1 MASRDKS
8 NEPMFDPAKLNIIP
22 VDLDNEMKKSY
33 IDYSMSVIVGRALPD
48 VRDGLK
54 PVHRRILYAMYEDGI
69 TPDKAYRKCATTVG
83 NVLGRYHPHGDASV
97 YDAMVRMA
105 QDFSMRYPTVDGHGN
120 FGSIDGDGAAAMRYT
135 EARLSKPGMMLLDNL
150 DKGLVDFL
158 PNFDDSEKEPA
169 VLPATLP
176 NLLINGTTGIA
187 VGMATNIP
195 PHNPTEVIDAVIAYM
210 DRPGIS
216 IDKLMDY
223 IPAPDF
229 PTGGIIIN
237 ASDMRDIY
245 EKGEGKIRLRA
256 RTEIEK
262 GDAGRTNIV
271 ITEIPYTISGN
282 KLKLVESLAALAK
295 DKVFDEIYDVRDE
308 SSKEGIRIV
317 VEVKKGRD
325 IDNLL
330 NGLYKKSQME
340 DTYGVN
346 LLAIRPTE
354 NGTGQPKVF
363 NLKSLIE
370 EFVLFQEDLYTREYQ
385 FLLEKAKKRLEIVE
399 GLMKATDVI
408 DLIIEI
414 LRGSSSVKQAKMC
427 LIEGITEGIKF
438 KSKASEKE
446 AATLSFTENQAD
458 AILAMQL
465 SKLIGLEI
473 LKLHEENDTLI
484 ANIAEYEKVLSDSKE
499 LYKVI
504 KGRLR
509 EFKKIFNSPRRTSL
523 MDTVAKAYVEKVVI
537 EDLYVCFDRF
547 GYTKAIDAAAFGRAS
562 EETKK
567 DFSFVLKIKNTDKLC
582 IFTDKGNMH
591 QVKMEKVPRCKMK
604 DKGTLI
610 HSLCKMENDEEGLL
624 YVSFEE
630 LFESILLFV
639 TKNGYIKLV
648 SGAEFETGR
657 QMIAATKLDADDE
670 VVGVTML
677 SASDVLTGTKKVI
690 LLTKD
695 GLSLGFPL
703 SEVSELKKTSR
714 GVKGI
719 TLEKGDTVA
728 FATVVHPA
736 AETFEYEGKTLNARR
751 VRNRKRAAKG
761 QKANLMQNTLT
772 LE

>member
-1 MASRDKS
+1 MS
-8 NEPMFDPAKLNIIP
+8 EENIIQ
-22 VDLDNEMKKSY
+22 LDFSEEMKTSY
-33 IDYSMSVIVGRALPD
+33 RDYAMSVIVARALPD

-54 PVHRRILYAMYEDGI
+54 PVQRRILYAMKELGLS
-69 TPDKAYRKCATTVG
+69 PDKPHRKSARIVG
-83 NVLGRYHPHGDASV
+83 DTMGKYHPHGDSSI
-97 YDAMVRMA
+97 YDALVHMTEDYSLNA
-105 QDFSMRYPTVDGHGN
+105 PLVDGHGN

-229 PTGGIIIN
+229 PTGGIVIN

-271 ITEIPYTISGN
+271 ITEIPYTLSGN

-414 LRGSSSVKQAKMC
+414 LRGSSSVKQAKAC

-438 KSKASEKE
+438 KSRESEKE

-473 LKLHEENDTLI
+473 LKLHEENNTLV

-670 VVGVTML
+670 VVGVIML

-719 TLEKGDTVA
+719 TLEKEDTVA

>member
-1 MASRDKS
+1 MS
-8 NEPMFDPAKLNIIP
+8 EENIIQ
-22 VDLDNEMKKSY
+22 LDFSEEMKTSY
-33 IDYSMSVIVGRALPD
+33 RDYAMSVIVARALPD

-54 PVHRRILYAMYEDGI
+54 PVQRRILYAMKELGLS
-69 TPDKAYRKCATTVG
+69 PDKPHRKSARIVG
-83 NVLGRYHPHGDASV
+83 DTMGKYHPHGDSSI
-97 YDAMVRMA
+97 YDALVHMTEDYSLNA
-105 QDFSMRYPTVDGHGN
+105 PLVDGHGN

-414 LRGSSSVKQAKMC
+414 LRGSSSVKQAKAC

-670 VVGVTML
+670 VVGVIML

-719 TLEKGDTVA
+719 TLEKEDTVA

-761 QKANLMQNTLT
+761 QKANLMQNTLM

>member
-1 MASRDKS
+1 MS
-8 NEPMFDPAKLNIIP
+8 EENIIQ
-22 VDLDNEMKKSY
+22 LDFSEEMKTSY
-33 IDYSMSVIVGRALPD
+33 RDYAMSVIVARALPD

-54 PVHRRILYAMYEDGI
+54 PVQRRILYAMKELGLS
-69 TPDKAYRKCATTVG
+69 PDKPHRKSARIVG
-83 NVLGRYHPHGDASV
+83 DTMGKYHPHGDSSI
-97 YDAMVRMA
+97 YDALVHMTEDYSLNA
-105 QDFSMRYPTVDGHGN
+105 PLVDGHGN

-414 LRGSSSVKQAKMC
+414 LRGSSSVKQAKTC

-458 AILAMQL
+458 AILTMQL

-670 VVGVTML
+670 VVGVIML

-719 TLEKGDTVA
+719 TLEKEDIVA

>member
-1 MASRDKS
+1 MS
-8 NEPMFDPAKLNIIP
+8 EENIIQ
-22 VDLDNEMKKSY
+22 LDFSEEMKTSY
-33 IDYSMSVIVGRALPD
+33 RDYAMSVIVARALPD

-54 PVHRRILYAMYEDGI
+54 PVQRRILYAMKELGLS
-69 TPDKAYRKCATTVG
+69 PDKPHRKSARIVG
-83 NVLGRYHPHGDASV
+83 DTMGKYHPHGDSSI
-97 YDAMVRMA
+97 YDALVHMTEDYSLNA
-105 QDFSMRYPTVDGHGN
+105 PLVDGHGN

-414 LRGSSSVKQAKMC
+414 LRGSSSVKQAKAC

-567 DFSFVLKIKNTDKLC
+567 DFCFVLKIKNTDKLC

-719 TLEKGDTVA
+719 TLEKEDTVA

>member
-1 MASRDKS
+1 MS
-8 NEPMFDPAKLNIIP
+8 EENIIQ
-22 VDLDNEMKKSY
+22 LDFSEEMKTSY
-33 IDYSMSVIVGRALPD
+33 RDYAMSVIVARALPD

-54 PVHRRILYAMYEDGI
+54 PVQRRILYAMKELGLS
-69 TPDKAYRKCATTVG
+69 PDKPHRKSARIVG
-83 NVLGRYHPHGDASV
+83 DTMGKYHPHGDSSI
-97 YDAMVRMA
+97 YDALVHMTEDYSLNA
-105 QDFSMRYPTVDGHGN
+105 PLVDGHGN

-256 RTEIEK
+256 CTEIEK

-414 LRGSSSVKQAKMC
+414 LRGSSSVKQAKTC

-610 HSLCKMENDEEGLL
+610 HSLCKMDNDEEGLL

-670 VVGVTML
+670 VVGVIML

-719 TLEKGDTVA
+719 TLEKEDTVA

>member
-1 MASRDKS
+1 MS
-8 NEPMFDPAKLNIIP
+8 EENIIQ
-22 VDLDNEMKKSY
+22 LDFSEEMKTSY
-33 IDYSMSVIVGRALPD
+33 RDYAMSVIVARALPD

-54 PVHRRILYAMYEDGI
+54 PVQRRILYAMKELGLS
-69 TPDKAYRKCATTVG
+69 PDKPHRKSARIVG
-83 NVLGRYHPHGDASV
+83 DTMGKYHPHGDSSI
-97 YDAMVRMA
+97 YDALVHMTEDYSLNA
-105 QDFSMRYPTVDGHGN
+105 PLVDGHGN

-414 LRGSSSVKQAKMC
+414 LRGSSSVKQAKTC

-547 GYTKAIDAAAFGRAS
+547 GYTKAIDAAAFERAS

-670 VVGVTML
+670 VVGVIML

-719 TLEKGDTVA
+719 TLEKEDTVA

>member
-1 MASRDKS
+1 MKTKEQPIIQLDFSEEMRNSYRDY
-8 NEPMFDPAKLNIIP
+8 AI
-22 VDLDNEMKKSY
+22 
-33 IDYSMSVIVGRALPD
+33 SVIIERSLPD

-54 PVHRRILYAMYEDGI
+54 PVQRRILYAMDELSLA
-69 TPDKAYRKCATTVG
+69 PDKPHRKSARIVG
-83 NVLGRYHPHGDASV
+83 DTMGKYHPHGDSSI
-97 YDAMVRMA
+97 YDALVHMTEEY
-105 QDFSMRYPTVDGHGN
+105 SLSLPLVDGHGN

-223 IPAPDF
+223 LPAPDF

-414 LRGSSSVKQAKMC
+414 LRGSSSVKQAKTC

-610 HSLCKMENDEEGLL
+610 HSLCKMDNDEEGLL

-670 VVGVTML
+670 VVGVIML

-719 TLEKGDTVA
+719 TLEKEDTVA

>member
-1 MASRDKS
+1 MS
-8 NEPMFDPAKLNIIP
+8 EENIIQ
-22 VDLDNEMKKSY
+22 LDFSEEMKTSY
-33 IDYSMSVIVGRALPD
+33 RDYAMSVIVARALP
-48 VRDGLK
+48 VQ
-54 PVHRRILYAMYEDGI
+54 RRILYAMKELGLS
-69 TPDKAYRKCATTVG
+69 PDKPHRKSARIVG
-83 NVLGRYHPHGDASV
+83 DTMGKYHPHGDSSI
-97 YDAMVRMA
+97 YDALVHMTEDYSLNA
-105 QDFSMRYPTVDGHGN
+105 PLVDGHGN

-414 LRGSSSVKQAKMC
+414 LRGSSSVKQAKTC

-458 AILAMQL
+458 AILTMQL

-670 VVGVTML
+670 VVGVIML

-719 TLEKGDTVA
+719 TLEKEDTVA

>member
-1 MASRDKS
+1 MS
-8 NEPMFDPAKLNIIP
+8 EENIIQ
-22 VDLDNEMKKSY
+22 LDFSEEMKTSY
-33 IDYSMSVIVGRALPD
+33 RDYAMSVIVARALPD

-54 PVHRRILYAMYEDGI
+54 PVQRRILYAMKELGLS
-69 TPDKAYRKCATTVG
+69 PDKPHRKSARIVG
-83 NVLGRYHPHGDASV
+83 DTMGKYHPHGDSSI
-97 YDAMVRMA
+97 YDALVHMTEDYSLNA
-105 QDFSMRYPTVDGHGN
+105 PLVDGHGN

-414 LRGSSSVKQAKMC
+414 LRGSSSVKQAKTC

-523 MDTVAKAYVEKVVI
+523 TDTVAKAYVEKVVV

-547 GYTKAIDAAAFGRAS
+547 GYTKAIDAAAFGRVS

-719 TLEKGDTVA
+719 TLEKEDTVA

>member
-1 MASRDKS
+1 MI
-8 NEPMFDPAKLNIIP
+8 ELN
-22 VDLDNEMKKSY
+22 N
-33 IDYSMSVIVGRALPD
+33 G
-48 VRDGLK
+48 
-54 PVHRRILYAMYEDGI
+54 
-69 TPDKAYRKCATTVG
+69 PDKPHRKCARIVG
-83 NVLGRYHPHGDASV
+83 DTMGKYHPHGDSSI
-97 YDAMVRMA
+97 YDALVHMTEDYSLNA
-105 QDFSMRYPTVDGHGN
+105 PLVDGHGN

-414 LRGSSSVKQAKMC
+414 LRGSSSVKQAKTC

-670 VVGVTML
+670 VVGVIML

-719 TLEKGDTVA
+719 TLEKEDTVA

>member
-1 MASRDKS
+1 MSEAQ
-8 NEPMFDPAKLNIIP
+8 IIRTEYSD
-22 VDLDNEMKKSY
+22 VMKKSY
-33 IDYSMSVIVGRALPD
+33 IDYAMSVIVARALPD

-54 PVHRRILYAMYEDGI
+54 PVQRRTLYDMHELGI
-69 TPDKAYRKCATTVG
+69 RWDKPYRKCARIVG
-83 NVLGRYHPHGDASV
+83 DTMGKYHPHGDSSI
-97 YDAMVRMA
+97 YDALVHMTEDYSLNA
-105 QDFSMRYPTVDGHGN
+105 PLVDGHGN

-216 IDKLMDY
+216 VDKLMDY

-414 LRGSSSVKQAKMC
+414 LRGSSSVKQAKAC

-438 KSKASEKE
+438 KSRASEKE

-670 VVGVTML
+670 VVGVIML

-719 TLEKGDTVA
+719 TLEKEDTVA

>member
-1 MASRDKS
+1 MS
-8 NEPMFDPAKLNIIP
+8 EENIIQ
-22 VDLDNEMKKSY
+22 LDFSEEMKTSY
-33 IDYSMSVIVGRALPD
+33 RDYAMSVIVARALPD

-54 PVHRRILYAMYEDGI
+54 PVQRRILYAMKELGLS
-69 TPDKAYRKCATTVG
+69 PDKPHRKSARIVG
-83 NVLGRYHPHGDASV
+83 DTMGKYHPHGDSSIYNALVHMTEDYSLN
-97 YDAMVRMA
+97 A
-105 QDFSMRYPTVDGHGN
+105 PLVDGHGN

-414 LRGSSSVKQAKMC
+414 LRGSSSVKQAKTC

-610 HSLCKMENDEEGLL
+610 HSLCKMDNDEEGLL

-670 VVGVTML
+670 VVGVIML

-719 TLEKGDTVA
+719 TLEKEDTVA

>member
-1 MASRDKS
+1 MT
-8 NEPMFDPAKLNIIP
+8 E
-22 VDLDNEMKKSY
+22 
-33 IDYSMSVIVGRALPD
+33 DYSLNAPL
-48 VRDGLK
+48 
-54 PVHRRILYAMYEDGI
+54 
-69 TPDKAYRKCATTVG
+69 
-83 NVLGRYHPHGDASV
+83 
-97 YDAMVRMA
+97 
-105 QDFSMRYPTVDGHGN
+105 VDGHGN

-414 LRGSSSVKQAKMC
+414 LRGSSSVKQAKTC

-446 AATLSFTENQAD
+446 PATLSFTENQAD

-670 VVGVTML
+670 VVGVIML

-719 TLEKGDTVA
+719 TLEKEDTVA

>member
-1 MASRDKS
+1 MREKS
-8 NEPMFDPAKLNIIP
+8 EDQIIRTEYSE
-22 VDLDNEMKKSY
+22 VMQKSY
-33 IDYSMSVIVGRALPD
+33 IDYAMSVIISRALPD

-54 PVHRRILYAMYEDGI
+54 PVQRRVLYDMSELHLDHDKPHRKSARI
-69 TPDKAYRKCATTVG
+69 VG
-83 NVLGRYHPHGDASV
+83 DTMGKYHPHGDSSI
-97 YDAMVRMA
+97 YDALVHMTEDYSLNA
-105 QDFSMRYPTVDGHGN
+105 PLVDGHGN

-414 LRGSSSVKQAKMC
+414 LRGSSSVKQAKTC

-719 TLEKGDTVA
+719 TLEKEDTVA

-761 QKANLMQNTLT
+761 QKANLMQNTLM

>member
-1 MASRDKS
+1 MS
-8 NEPMFDPAKLNIIP
+8 EENIIQ
-22 VDLDNEMKKSY
+22 LDFSEEMKTSY
-33 IDYSMSVIVGRALPD
+33 RDYAMSVIVARALPD

-54 PVHRRILYAMYEDGI
+54 PVQRRILYAMKELGLS
-69 TPDKAYRKCATTVG
+69 PDKPHRKSARIVG
-83 NVLGRYHPHGDASV
+83 DTMGKYHPHGDSSI
-97 YDAMVRMA
+97 YDALVHMTEDYSLNA
-105 QDFSMRYPTVDGHGN
+105 PLVDGHGN

-158 PNFDDSEKEPA
+158 TNFDDSEKEPA

-414 LRGSSSVKQAKMC
+414 LRGSSSVKQAKTC

-719 TLEKGDTVA
+719 TLEKEDTVA

-761 QKANLMQNTLT
+761 QKANLMQNTLM

>member
-1 MASRDKS
+1 MGK
-8 NEPMFDPAKLNIIP
+8 
-22 VDLDNEMKKSY
+22 
-33 IDYSMSVIVGRALPD
+33 
-48 VRDGLK
+48 
-54 PVHRRILYAMYEDGI
+54 
-69 TPDKAYRKCATTVG
+69 
-83 NVLGRYHPHGDASV
+83 YHPHGDSSI
-97 YDAMVRMA
+97 YDALVHMTEDYSLNA
-105 QDFSMRYPTVDGHGN
+105 PLVDGHGN

-414 LRGSSSVKQAKMC
+414 LRGSSSVKQAKTC

-670 VVGVTML
+670 VVGVIML

-719 TLEKGDTVA
+719 TLEKEDTVA

-772 LE
+772 LEEENETFSNLR

>member
-1 MASRDKS
+1 MS
-8 NEPMFDPAKLNIIP
+8 EENIIQ
-22 VDLDNEMKKSY
+22 LDFSEEMKTSY
-33 IDYSMSVIVGRALPD
+33 RDYAMSVIVARALPD

-54 PVHRRILYAMYEDGI
+54 PVQRRILYAMKELGLS
-69 TPDKAYRKCATTVG
+69 PDKPHRKSARIVG
-83 NVLGRYHPHGDASV
+83 DTMGKYHPHGDSSI
-97 YDAMVRMA
+97 YDALVHMTEDYSLNA
-105 QDFSMRYPTVDGHGN
+105 PLVDGHGN

-414 LRGSSSVKQAKMC
+414 LRGSSSVKQAKTC

-562 EETKK
+562 EETKN

-670 VVGVTML
+670 VVGVIML

-719 TLEKGDTVA
+719 TLEKEDTVA

>member
-1 MASRDKS
+1 MS
-8 NEPMFDPAKLNIIP
+8 EENIIQ
-22 VDLDNEMKKSY
+22 LDFSEEMKTSY
-33 IDYSMSVIVGRALPD
+33 RDYAMSVIVARALPD

-54 PVHRRILYAMYEDGI
+54 PVQRRILYAMKELGLS
-69 TPDKAYRKCATTVG
+69 PDKPHRKSARIVG
-83 NVLGRYHPHGDASV
+83 DTMGKYHPHGDSSI
-97 YDAMVRMA
+97 YDALVHMTEDYSLNA
-105 QDFSMRYPTVDGHGN
+105 PLVDGHGN
-120 FGSIDGDGAAAMRYT
+120 FGSIDGDGAAAMRNT

-414 LRGSSSVKQAKMC
+414 LRGSSSVKQAKTC

-670 VVGVTML
+670 VVGVIML

-719 TLEKGDTVA
+719 TLEKEDTVA

>member
-1 MASRDKS
+1 MS
-8 NEPMFDPAKLNIIP
+8 EENIIQ
-22 VDLDNEMKKSY
+22 LDFSEEMKTSY
-33 IDYSMSVIVGRALPD
+33 RDYAMSVIVARALPD

-54 PVHRRILYAMYEDGI
+54 PVQRRILYAMKELGLS
-69 TPDKAYRKCATTVG
+69 PDKPHRKSARIVG
-83 NVLGRYHPHGDASV
+83 DTMGKYHPHGDSSI
-97 YDAMVRMA
+97 YDALVHMTEDYSLNA
-105 QDFSMRYPTVDGHGN
+105 PLVDGHGN

-414 LRGSSSVKQAKMC
+414 LRGSSSVKQAKTC

-504 KGRLR
+504 KGRLC

-670 VVGVTML
+670 VVGVIML

-719 TLEKGDTVA
+719 TLEKEDTVA

>member
-1 MASRDKS
+1 MS
-8 NEPMFDPAKLNIIP
+8 EENIIQ
-22 VDLDNEMKKSY
+22 LDFSEEMKTSY
-33 IDYSMSVIVGRALPD
+33 RDYAMSVIVARALPD

-54 PVHRRILYAMYEDGI
+54 PVQRRILYAMKELGLS
-69 TPDKAYRKCATTVG
+69 PDKPHRKSARIVG
-83 NVLGRYHPHGDASV
+83 DTMGKYHPHGDSSI
-97 YDAMVRMA
+97 YDALVHMTEDYSLNA
-105 QDFSMRYPTVDGHGN
+105 PLVDGHGN

-229 PTGGIIIN
+229 PTGGIVIN

-414 LRGSSSVKQAKMC
+414 LRGSSSVKQAKTC

-458 AILAMQL
+458 AILTMQL

-670 VVGVTML
+670 VVGVIML

-719 TLEKGDTVA
+719 TLEKEDTVA

>member
-1 MASRDKS
+1 MS
-8 NEPMFDPAKLNIIP
+8 EENIIQ
-22 VDLDNEMKKSY
+22 LDFSEEMKTSY
-33 IDYSMSVIVGRALPD
+33 RDYAMSVIVARALPD

-54 PVHRRILYAMYEDGI
+54 PVQRRILYAMKELGLS
-69 TPDKAYRKCATTVG
+69 PDKPHRKSARIVG
-83 NVLGRYHPHGDASV
+83 DTMGKYHPHGDSSI
-97 YDAMVRMA
+97 YDALVHMTEDYSLNA
-105 QDFSMRYPTVDGHGN
+105 PLVDGHGN

-414 LRGSSSVKQAKMC
+414 LRGSSSVKQAKTC

-648 SGAEFETGR
+648 SGAEFDTGR

-719 TLEKGDTVA
+719 TLEKEDTVA

-761 QKANLMQNTLT
+761 QKANLMQNTLM